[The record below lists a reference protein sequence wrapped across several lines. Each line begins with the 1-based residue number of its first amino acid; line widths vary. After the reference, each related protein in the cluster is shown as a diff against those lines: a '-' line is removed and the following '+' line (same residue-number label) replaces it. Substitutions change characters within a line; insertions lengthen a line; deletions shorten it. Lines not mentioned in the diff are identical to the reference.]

1 MIPLV
6 LGGLG
11 AVGGGLGGAALAG
24 RYMPELKKQAMTA
37 AAKGQRKVVNALDRA
52 ASYVPGTNMEGAGLG
67 GLGLLARD
75 VQGGLRG
82 AAQNIAMMP
91 LNAVGNIAQAAPIA
105 AGTVGGGIAF
115 NQAGQALFPQQE
127 AVDPESYGSSNSMG
141 ARYKP
146 PTMQYV

>member
-24 RYMPELKKQAMTA
+24 RYMPALKKQAITA

-75 VQGGLRG
+75 VQGGIRG
-82 AAQNIAMMP
+82 AAQNIAMMSLNP
-91 LNAVGNIAQAAPIA
+91 VGTIARGVPIAGGALVGGMALNA
-105 AGTVGGGIAF
+105 
-115 NQAGQALFPQQE
+115 AGQAMYPQQMGI
-127 AVDPESYGSSNSMG
+127 DPESPYIVQNRGIG
-141 ARYKP
+141 
-146 PTMQYV
+146 PTTVQYR